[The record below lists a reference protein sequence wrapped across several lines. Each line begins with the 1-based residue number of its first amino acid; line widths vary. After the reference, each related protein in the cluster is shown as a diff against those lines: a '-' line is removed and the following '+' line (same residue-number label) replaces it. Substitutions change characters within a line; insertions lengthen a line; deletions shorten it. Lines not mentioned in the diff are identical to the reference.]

1 MLIEVIRCDNRCDS
15 VEESLLDGLIETHDI
30 IKFKRGTEWVTVGK
44 HPIGKQQHK
53 KALKDNE
60 KRAAKDSSFAG
71 QVRKASS
78 SSLEPF

>member
-15 VEESLLDGLIETHDI
+15 VEESMLETLIKTQDI
-30 IKFKRGTEWVTVGK
+30 IKFKRGTEWVTIGEQ
-44 HPIGKQQHK
+44 PIRKQSPEE
-53 KALKDNE
+53 AFKDKERSVAQN
-60 KRAAKDSSFAG
+60 SSFEG